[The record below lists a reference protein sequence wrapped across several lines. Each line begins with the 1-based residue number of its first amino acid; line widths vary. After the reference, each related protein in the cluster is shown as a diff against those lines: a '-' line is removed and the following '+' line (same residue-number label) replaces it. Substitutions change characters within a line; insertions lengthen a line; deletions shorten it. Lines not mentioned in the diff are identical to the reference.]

1 MTASPT
7 LPLSEQ
13 APAGQAL
20 PEWMTDEE
28 ARKVLSF
35 LRDQDYLACS
45 LMYGSG
51 LRRRE
56 VVSLRLGNFNLAE
69 GSITVRAG
77 KGDKDRVTCLP
88 VALRD
93 DVTLQIQR
101 ATSIHAQDHVRNHPA
116 IFVPPE
122 VERKYPTAGLEL
134 RNFWF
139 FPAKGLSRD
148 PRSGIVRRHH
158 IHEDSLAK
166 QLRPAAS
173 HAGILRKVNCHA
185 FRHSFATQF
194 LLNGGTLHELK
205 ELLGHASIQ
214 TTEVY
219 LHCLP
224 RLGARI
230 TSPLDV
236 RSEPSKI
243 VQLPLE
249 PFREQEIGRA

>member
-1 MTASPT
+1 
-7 LPLSEQ
+7 
-13 APAGQAL
+13 
-20 PEWMTDEE
+20 
-28 ARKVLSF
+28 
-35 LRDQDYLACS
+35 
-45 LMYGSG
+45 

-56 VVSLRLGNFNLAE
+56 LVALRLGNFNLAE
-69 GSITVRAG
+69 GSITVRGG

-93 DVTLQIQR
+93 EVTRQIER
-101 ATSIHAQDHVRNHPA
+101 SSALHAQDCAGNLPA

-122 VERKYPTAGLEL
+122 VERKYPRAGLEL

-166 QLRPAAS
+166 QLRPAARR
-173 HAGILRKVNCHA
+173 AGILRRVNCHA

-236 RSEPSKI
+236 EQSLEKI
-243 VQLPLE
+243 IRGTSFESAPATVQSAKSLGAL
-249 PFREQEIGRA
+249 